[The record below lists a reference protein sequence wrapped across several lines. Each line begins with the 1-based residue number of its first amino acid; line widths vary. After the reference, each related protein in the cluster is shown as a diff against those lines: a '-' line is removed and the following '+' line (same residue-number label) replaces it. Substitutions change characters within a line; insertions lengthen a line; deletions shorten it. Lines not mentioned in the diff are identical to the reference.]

1 MNFFQRILNFFS
13 GRATPKSRYLSFY
26 VLSTRCNEPLMGQ
39 VDTQNELSQTDEG
52 EYPLYARKVLATS
65 GKNRCFSQ
73 VEVELWFN
81 QNKQIAKHEVQGGRW
96 LDADEYLA
104 EVARS
109 NEQGNEE

>member
-1 MNFFQRILNFFS
+1 MNFFQRILNLFS

-26 VLSTRCNEPLMGQ
+26 VLSKRCNEPLMGQ

-52 EYPLYARKVLATS
+52 DYPLYPRKVLATS

-73 VEVELWFN
+73 VEVELWFDS
-81 QNKQIAKHEVQGGRW
+81 NKQIAKHEVQGGRW

-104 EVARS
+104 EVASR
-109 NEQGNEE
+109 NEQIEE